1 MLRFVAVLTV
11 LAALTAC
18 STSGDDD
25 DTLARLRGEEV
36 VDATSANATVV
47 ERTTS
52 PCGGTARSSD
62 GWAEVTWA
70 FTSPDPESIVLEQFE
85 SKVTTV
91 GWSAASGSDYGH
103 NVLLFKKG
111 ESQLRL
117 HPATPD
123 FAYQVILESP
133 C

>member
-1 MLRFVAVLTV
+1 MLRLVAVLTV
-11 LAALTAC
+11 LAALAAC
-18 STSGDDD
+18 STSDDD
-25 DTLARLRGEEV
+25 HDTFARLRGEEV

-47 ERTTS
+47 ERTAS
-52 PCGGTARSSD
+52 PCGGTARED

-70 FTSPDPESIVLEQFE
+70 FTSPDQESVVLEQFK
-85 SKVTTV
+85 SKVTTA

-111 ESQLRL
+111 ESQVRL
-117 HPATPD
+117 HPAAPD
-123 FAYQVILESP
+123 FPYQVILESP